1 MATGGTQRG
10 IPKMRKTMSDYNE
23 KDKRFDDDL
32 RELIA
37 KGLVDLGHDGK
48 DFAFRVTEK
57 GYAVAVELEKQRPQ
71 ENE

>member
-1 MATGGTQRG
+1 
-10 IPKMRKTMSDYNE
+10 MSDYNE
-23 KDKRFDDDL
+23 KDKRFDDAL

>member
-1 MATGGTQRG
+1 MN
-10 IPKMRKTMSDYNE
+10 DYSNE
-23 KDKRFDDDL
+23 DERIDKAL

-57 GYAVAVELEKQRPQ
+57 GYAVAQILEKQRPQ
-71 ENE
+71 ENNEEANNA